1 MTGFTRLT
9 ERLPEVLYSTVE
21 EAERVNR
28 LRIDQNVAF
37 FRANP
42 EGVEARIDELANEW
56 DVDRVLNVAAASGS
70 LLGLW
75 FSLTGNRLWLVVP
88 LALTAGTLHHALT
101 EASPAVDVVRRL
113 GFRTRDEIEAE
124 MMALFSLQ
132 ESGLAAS

>member
-1 MTGFTRLT
+1 MTGFSRLT

-42 EGVEARIDELANEW
+42 EGVEARINELADEW

-88 LALTAGTLHHALT
+88 LALTAGVLHHALT

-132 ESGLAAS
+132 ESGTGAS